1 MTPRPR
7 SPHMNNEEPINLSH
21 YPDGRAPDIEN
32 GDNGQN
38 GENMEVV
45 DGETEKTEK
54 PKRRRKLPI
63 ERDDFPAPPFP
74 YSSSKRGMISL
85 ESDSYFFTLKAKNI
99 HSRVIRKYKEIN

>member
-32 GDNGQN
+32 GNNAQN
-38 GENMEVV
+38 AENMELV
-45 DGETEKTEK
+45 DGETK
-54 PKRRRKLPI
+54 KRRRKLPI

-74 YSSSKRGMISL
+74 YSSSRRGIIHL
-85 ESDSYFFTLKAKNI
+85 TFIRIRVLKF
-99 HSRVIRKYKEIN
+99 

>member
-54 PKRRRKLPI
+54 PKRRKKLPI

-85 ESDSYFFTLKAKNI
+85 KSDSYFLSFQ
-99 HSRVIRKYKEIN
+99 